1 MVAPSDW
8 TLDRLHPVLQAAF
21 GWIDSHLHEFRIG
34 GLRYGD
40 PALLDDGFA
49 GPCTFG
55 YTEVRLQDS
64 SGATTVSTMSTISE
78 MTGSS

>member
-1 MVAPSDW
+1 M
-8 TLDRLHPVLQAAF
+8 
-21 GWIDSHLHEFRIG
+21 
-34 GLRYGD
+34 RYGD

-78 MTGSS
+78 TTGSG